1 MRTVLFVCTGNT
13 CRSPMAEAIARSL
26 VDDSEV
32 FVASAGVSA
41 FDGAPTSSESI
52 TALESMG
59 IEYDGRSTRLTPEMV
74 RGADLI
80 LCMTAQH
87 RDAARR
93 LVSDDPELAE
103 KIQVLDL
110 DGDIPDPIGQGQ
122 DRYDA
127 VAERMKQVIPERIES
142 IVTQK

>member
-1 MRTVLFVCTGNT
+1 MQG
-13 CRSPMAEAIARSL
+13 SGSGPEEASGDHYQEDRHGAMGLSRRP
-26 VDDSEV
+26 
-32 FVASAGVSA
+32 
-41 FDGAPTSSESI
+41 APTASESI